1 MKENNLSSYCFCVAC
16 ILHFEWI
23 FRAMKNIK
31 NTNMVAVSY
40 GGTIH
45 CHYTGLLRG
54 LLLLL
59 FLNNSCLIKW
69 NTHENQL
76 LDKYI
81 I

>member
-1 MKENNLSSYCFCVAC
+1 
-16 ILHFEWI
+16 
-23 FRAMKNIK
+23 
-31 NTNMVAVSY
+31 MVAVSY

-69 NTHENQL
+69 NTHENQF

>member
-1 MKENNLSSYCFCVAC
+1 
-16 ILHFEWI
+16 
-23 FRAMKNIK
+23 MKNIK

-54 LLLLL
+54 LLLL

>member
-1 MKENNLSSYCFCVAC
+1 
-16 ILHFEWI
+16 
-23 FRAMKNIK
+23 
-31 NTNMVAVSY
+31 MVAVSY

-54 LLLLL
+54 LLLL